1 MEIKKIQTMLV
12 NREEYQTIWLQE
24 EGRVQV
30 IDQRRLPFEFVIQD
44 LHSMEDAYH
53 AIRDMV
59 VRGAPLIGVTASYGI
74 YLALVREQKEE
85 GWHERL
91 KASAEKL
98 KEARP
103 TAVNLMYAVDRQME
117 QLTGDGSL
125 YQARELARKNADELK
140 EQETENCRLIGEQG
154 APLIEQ
160 LAEDKRGEPVN
171 ILTHCNAG
179 WLATINYGTATAPI
193 YHAHEQGIPLHV
205 WVDETRPRNQGA
217 RLTAWELEQQ
227 GIPCTVIADNTGG
240 LLMQKGM
247 VDMVIVGSDRTTIK
261 GDVANKIGTY
271 LKALAA
277 RDNNVPF
284 YVALTLSTIDRSIS
298 DGIRDIPIEQRKGEE
313 VKYIEGYAENGLRKV
328 LLTPQNSR
336 VANYGFD
343 VTPAAYVTSLIT
355 EKGICKPNQKAIEKL
370 FKS

>member
-1 MEIKKIQTMLV
+1 MLV
-12 NREEYQTIWLQE
+12 NREEYQTIWLKE
-24 EGRVQV
+24 EGKVQV

-44 LHSMEDAYH
+44 LLSLEDAYH

-74 YLALVREQKEE
+74 YLALAREQKEE

-103 TAVNLMYAVDRQME
+103 TAVNLMFAVDRQME
-117 QLTGDGSL
+117 QLTGIGSL
-125 YQARELARKNADELK
+125 EQARHQARKNADELK
-140 EQETENCRLIGEQG
+140 EQETENSRLIGEKG

-160 LAEDKRGEPVN
+160 LAEDKGGEPVN

-179 WLATINYGTATAPI
+179 WLATIDYGTATAPI
-193 YHAHEQGIPLHV
+193 YQAHEQGIPLHV

-247 VDMVIVGSDRTTIK
+247 VDMVIVGSDRTTIR

-284 YVALTLSTIDRSIS
+284 HVALTLSTIDRSIS

-313 VKYIEGYAENGLRKV
+313 VKYIEGYAEDGLRKV

-355 EKGICKPNQKAIEKL
+355 EKGICKPNQQAIEKL
-370 FKS
+370 IKS